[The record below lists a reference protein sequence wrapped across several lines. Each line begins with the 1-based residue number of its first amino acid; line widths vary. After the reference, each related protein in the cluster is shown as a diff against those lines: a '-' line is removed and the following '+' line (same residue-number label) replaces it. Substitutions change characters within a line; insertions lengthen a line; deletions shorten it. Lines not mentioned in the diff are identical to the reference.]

1 MGERDTCDRGPANI
15 GPLKAVPARVHHPP
29 MNRYRTWIW
38 VTLIAI
44 AAFVIEYVAVAS
56 LVRWWFTQG
65 A

>member
-1 MGERDTCDRGPANI
+1 
-15 GPLKAVPARVHHPP
+15 